1 MREDEKKDS
10 KHMFTPLFAVE
21 CGSSSPL
28 KPARPVRRHKTP
40 VYAAGQRRLWIVA
53 LTWKECNAGWISRL
67 QGQSCTFAVE
77 SEGKP
82 NAPARTSWETGTR
95 TTVQGSHF
103 TVESEGKPNALART
117 SWEAGT
123 RTVVYSPLCG
133 RE

>member
-82 NAPARTSWETGTR
+82 NAPRQHELGSRGNERLFTPPF
-95 TTVQGSHF
+95 TVQG
-103 TVESEGKPNALART
+103 G
-117 SWEAGT
+117 
-123 RTVVYSPLCG
+123 SP
-133 RE
+133 